1 MSETIVKPLQSATE
15 HSPRPRTGYEGWS
28 ADRLIQRIFAHSHTI
43 DGDFQLKAE
52 LKYRLRHEE
61 NVSSGHA

>member
-1 MSETIVKPLQSATE
+1 MSEIEAQPLQSATE
-15 HSPRPRTGYEGWS
+15 HSRRPGTGYEGWT
-28 ADRLIQRIFAHSHTI
+28 ADRLLQRIFAHSHTI

-61 NVSSGHA
+61 AGNADR